1 MSERK
6 RSLEIE
12 NASIRRRSL
21 EERLKDL
28 PEVRARFEGMLDL
41 IENAAGDV
49 EKAAE
54 AERRVIEELRQM
66 GNEILH
72 SWARRQEQK
81 KEEGFNKKPGVN
93 RKKKNSLL
101 VHAVRKN
108 RNSGADL
115 YPGTSRFS
123 DPAVF
128 GLRRGRVSRLL
139 DTIAA
144 GDHRLRCRRFVCGSV
159 SEAKRALWDRR
170 SGERDPSHYRK
181 TR

>member
-1 MSERK
+1 MTGGQIAQNHINKHGSLYLKEEPMSERK

-54 AERRVIEELRQM
+54 AERRGIAKLRPM

-72 SWARRQEQK
+72 SWARRQGPTEE
-81 KEEGFNKKPGVN
+81 KEFNKKPRVN
-93 RKKKNSLL
+93 RK
-101 VHAVRKN
+101 R
-108 RNSGADL
+108 
-115 YPGTSRFS
+115 
-123 DPAVF
+123 
-128 GLRRGRVSRLL
+128 
-139 DTIAA
+139 
-144 GDHRLRCRRFVCGSV
+144 
-159 SEAKRALWDRR
+159 
-170 SGERDPSHYRK
+170 
-181 TR
+181 